1 MCSTLSQ
8 LPPAGFQC
16 LKNETICV
24 ENTFVDTDQRSKKN
38 YKWGTLYCRVSGS
51 ILLCHRLGRT
61 CSRIGYDGEKE
72 NGRGDWSAKPQN
84 VFSFYGFSVMLLAFS
99 LFLVRWE
106 RTVQNTV
113 PSSNNPRLTWMT
125 QASFQCRFSEL
136 LSISWSG
143 SEKSLKFELLSDLRF
158 YT

>member
-16 LKNETICV
+16 LKNESIVLKLLLLIQTI
-24 ENTFVDTDQRSKKN
+24 EAKKN

-99 LFLVRWE
+99 FLSDGRG
-106 RTVQNTV
+106 
-113 PSSNNPRLTWMT
+113 
-125 QASFQCRFSEL
+125 QCRISCLHPTTLGQHGRLRLLFSAGF
-136 LSISWSG
+136 LSLVWNLSSCQILGFTLRPQSKTIWSH
-143 SEKSLKFELLSDLRF
+143 S
-158 YT
+158 

>member
-16 LKNETICV
+16 LKNETIV
-24 ENTFVDTDQRSKKN
+24 LKLLLLIQTIEAKN

-61 CSRIGYDGEKE
+61 CSRIGHNGEKE

-84 VFSFYGFSVMLLAFS
+84 FFSFYGFSVILLAFS

-106 RTVQNTV
+106 RTVQNIV
-113 PSSNNPRLTWMT
+113 PSSNNPRPTWTT

-143 SEKSLKFELLSDLRF
+143 SEKRHESDLRF